1 MISRNLWLLNLLH
14 YWQWCSSSYF
24 VPRVARRI
32 CRVDVAAGVLD
43 HVWAQ
48 EGTRNK
54 LWLIKRGR
62 ERGVRETIRVTIVP
76 ILTRRKEEPEN
87 KHKRCGKWS
96 PFNRKSYSN
105 NNNSNTRTSFKAFRI
120 PTSKVFNRVVGHF
133 KRDGHVLL
141 QVLKI

>member
-1 MISRNLWLLNLLH
+1 M
-14 YWQWCSSSYF
+14 
-24 VPRVARRI
+24 PRVARRI

-87 KHKRCGKWS
+87 KHKRCGK
-96 PFNRKSYSN
+96 
-105 NNNSNTRTSFKAFRI
+105 
-120 PTSKVFNRVVGHF
+120 
-133 KRDGHVLL
+133 
-141 QVLKI
+141 